1 MEKIRFIRTTHQVD
15 GRFHPFSTE
24 AYQFW
29 HEYGWVV
36 GEVLRHEIGMSFSE
50 ILQASIELIAEHPE
64 SELNLKDESYFAWCL
79 VRLLE
84 FGMVATIE
92 DENP

>member
-15 GRFHPFSTE
+15 GRFHPFPAD

-36 GEVLRHEIGMSFSE
+36 GEVLRHEIGMSF
-50 ILQASIELIAEHPE
+50 A
-64 SELNLKDESYFAWCL
+64 
-79 VRLLE
+79 
-84 FGMVATIE
+84 
-92 DENP
+92 